1 MAQEEQMKEVDLFSL
16 QKRRLRDV
24 IAIFSHLKGQEDEDQ
39 LLSMFTKSKRKKIR
53 FTQGKVVLKGMLRKL
68 SDYQHS

>member
-24 IAIFSHLKGQEDEDQ
+24 IAISSHLKGQEDEDQ
-39 LLSMFTKSKRKKIR
+39 LLSMFTKSKRKKS
-53 FTQGKVVLKGMLRKL
+53 GLLKAR
-68 SDYQHS
+68 

>member
-16 QKRRLRDV
+16 QKKRLRDV
-24 IAIFSHLKGQEDEDQ
+24 IAIFSHLKGQEEEDQ
-39 LLSMFTKSKRKKIR
+39 LLSVFTKREKRIS

>member
-39 LLSMFTKSKRKKIR
+39 LLSMFTKREKKIS
-53 FTQGKVVLKGMLRKL
+53 FTQGQGSFKADVKKAF
-68 SDYQHS
+68 